1 MSVKWYSGYK
11 GGERP
16 ISFNLE
22 GEEYIIDCILRKEIV
37 EDYKTKAR
45 RTHFWVKTAKGS
57 YKLIHE
63 EATGKTAI
71 EKLTAVQNVTVGGNN
86 DK

>member
-22 GEEYIIDCILRKEIV
+22 GEEYIIDCILQKEIV
-37 EDYKTKAR
+37 EDYKTRER
-45 RTHFWVKTAKGS
+45 RTHFWVKTDRGT
-57 YKLIHE
+57 YKLIHD
-63 EATGKTAI
+63 AVTGETAI
-71 EKLTAVQNVTVGGNN
+71 EKLAEVH
-86 DK
+86 